1 MYHKSKVNQYTDN
14 FCAIDFMNLINMGL
28 SFFIAITVL
37 FVGLRANRACLDD
50 FNDEYILK
58 AFSKVSTKMYSQCNC
73 CSLHVSINA
82 PRQDVRSS

>member
-1 MYHKSKVNQYTDN
+1 MYHKGKVNQYTDK
-14 FCAIDFMNLINMGL
+14 FCAIDFMNLINMIL
-28 SFFIAITVL
+28 NFYIEIIVR
-37 FVGLRANRACLDD
+37 LRANRACLDD
-50 FNDEYILK
+50 FNDVYILK